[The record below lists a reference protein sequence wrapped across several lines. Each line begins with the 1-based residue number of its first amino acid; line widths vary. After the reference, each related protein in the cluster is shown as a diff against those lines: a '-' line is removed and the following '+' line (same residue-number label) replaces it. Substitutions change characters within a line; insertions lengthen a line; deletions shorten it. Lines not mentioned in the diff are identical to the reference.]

1 MGPASVVPRIVDAP
15 AGVIMLTLFAAELV
29 VYTLPAESTATEF
42 GPAPVVPNTD
52 DARIPEGA
60 GAATAA
66 AAPPTSAHERRM
78 VSVALRLPIGTRL
91 FIMLLDFR
99 LGSGDGTTM
108 WPDVRTLIKKG
119 GVR

>member
-1 MGPASVVPRIVDAP
+1 
-15 AGVIMLTLFAAELV
+15 MLTLFAAELV
-29 VYTLPAESTATEF
+29 VYTLPAESTATAF

-66 AAPPTSAHERRM
+66 AAAPPTSAHERRM
-78 VSVALRLPIGTRL
+78 VSVALRLPIGIRL

-99 LGSGDGTTM
+99 LGSGDGMTM
-108 WPDVRTLIKKG
+108 WPDARALIKEG
-119 GVR
+119 ATR